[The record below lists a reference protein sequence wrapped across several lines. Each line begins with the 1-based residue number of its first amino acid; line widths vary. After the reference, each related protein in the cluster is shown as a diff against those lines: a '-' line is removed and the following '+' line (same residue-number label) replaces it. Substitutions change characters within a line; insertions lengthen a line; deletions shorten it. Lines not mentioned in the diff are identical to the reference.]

1 MKDEDKTY
9 ENERNHVN
17 QTIKTV
23 LSPLTHARNVA
34 SAAVFNKR
42 GPNDL
47 EEQIDMLTKQKEYM
61 QKKCR
66 EAGAAILDLE
76 QQVKDLK
83 RDNTLLAMDVATLT
97 NRLRDAGL

>member
-9 ENERNHVN
+9 ENERSHVN
-17 QTIKTV
+17 QAIKTV
-23 LSPLTHARNVA
+23 LSPITHARNVA
-34 SAAVFNKR
+34 SAAIFNKR
-42 GPNDL
+42 GPNDF

>member
-17 QTIKTV
+17 QAIKTV
-23 LSPLTHARNVA
+23 LSPITHAKNVA
-34 SAAVFNKR
+34 SAAIFNKR

-76 QQVKDLK
+76 HQVNELK
-83 RDNTLLAMDVATLT
+83 RDNSLLAMDVATLT
-97 NRLRDAGL
+97 NRLRDAGF

>member
-9 ENERNHVN
+9 ENERSHVN
-17 QTIKTV
+17 QAIKTV
-23 LSPLTHARNVA
+23 LSPITHARNVA

-76 QQVKDLK
+76 HQVNELK
-83 RDNTLLAMDVATLT
+83 RDNSLLSMDVATLT
-97 NRLRDAGL
+97 NRLRDAGF

>member
-17 QTIKTV
+17 QAIKTV
-23 LSPLTHARNVA
+23 LSPITHAKNVA

-76 QQVKDLK
+76 HQVKELK
-83 RDNTLLAMDVATLT
+83 RDNTLLAMDVATLN

>member
-9 ENERNHVN
+9 ENERSHVN
-17 QTIKTV
+17 QAIKTV
-23 LSPLTHARNVA
+23 LSPITHARNVA
-34 SAAVFNKR
+34 SAAIFNKR

-76 QQVKDLK
+76 SQVNELK
-83 RDNTLLAMDVATLT
+83 RDNSLLAMDVATLT

>member
-23 LSPLTHARNVA
+23 LSPLTHARNLA
-34 SAAVFNKR
+34 SAAIFNKR

-76 QQVKDLK
+76 SQVNELK
-83 RDNTLLAMDVATLT
+83 RDNSLLAMDVATLT

>member
-9 ENERNHVN
+9 ENERSHVN
-17 QTIKTV
+17 QAIKTV
-23 LSPLTHARNVA
+23 LSPITHARNVA
-34 SAAVFNKR
+34 SAAIFNKR

-97 NRLRDAGL
+97 NRLREAGF

>member
-17 QTIKTV
+17 QAIKTV
-23 LSPLTHARNVA
+23 LSPITHARNVA
-34 SAAVFNKR
+34 SAAIFNKR

-76 QQVKDLK
+76 SQVNELK
-83 RDNTLLAMDVATLT
+83 RDNSLLAMDVATIT

>member
-9 ENERNHVN
+9 ENERSHVN
-17 QTIKTV
+17 QAIKTV
-23 LSPLTHARNVA
+23 LSPITHAKNVA
-34 SAAVFNKR
+34 SAAIFNKR

-76 QQVKDLK
+76 HQVKELK
-83 RDNTLLAMDVATLT
+83 RDNTLLAMDVATLN

>member
-17 QTIKTV
+17 QAIKTV
-23 LSPLTHARNVA
+23 LSPITHAKNVA
-34 SAAVFNKR
+34 SAAIFNKR

-76 QQVKDLK
+76 HQVNELK
-83 RDNTLLAMDVATLT
+83 RDNSLLSMDVATLN